1 MVLRLCRFLTPSLS
15 SSSASGRCAKLFLF
29 LLSANSILIGFVLGQ
44 LPDELD
50 PFLEKLFE
58 FEECEDFLGSTD
70 YTNIAT
76 SKCDPHTCDFP
87 RQICARPAA
96 KFQDSS
102 ANTCRTIPLECITAA
117 NGGVAPGPSIRPT
130 PSPFMPQPSI
140 PNVISPM
147 IPSPSAVSAT
157 PSLTDPLAICKM
169 GVPNG
174 RFCGF
179 RPMFT
184 YNKETLQC
192 DEFWFPG
199 CRTAETNANLFE
211 DYQQCQKVAEMC
223 KPTPPPTLAPFR
235 PRPHTTRRPHPPP
248 TPPPP
253 PPPVPAPSPF
263 VDAFKSFGGNSQAGQ
278 GALGAIGMFTGSGL
292 GPTGQG
298 PLGNFAPNPNAG
310 APPPAAGGA
319 GGQDGQDLGLF
330 GLIQQGI
337 MGAQAAGQGGKPGKE
352 ATAKAAGQIL
362 QQFTGFDLGGIGNN
376 FGGLFGR

>member
-1 MVLRLCRFLTPSLS
+1 MVLRRFLTPSPS
-15 SSSASGRCAKLFLF
+15 TSSATGRCARILFF
-29 LLSANSILIGFVLGQ
+29 LLSANSILIGLVYGQ

-76 SKCDPHTCDFP
+76 TKCDPHTCDFP

-96 KFQDSS
+96 KFQDTS
-102 ANTCRTIPLECITAA
+102 ANTCRAIPLECITAA

-130 PSPFMPQPSI
+130 PSPFIPQPPV

-147 IPSPSAVSAT
+147 IPSPSGGVVT
-157 PSLTDPLAICKM
+157 PPSTDPLAICKM

-211 DYQQCQKVAEMC
+211 DYQQCQRVADMC

-235 PRPHTTRRPHPPP
+235 PRPTTRRPPPP

-253 PPPVPAPSPF
+253 PPPAPAPSPF

-298 PLGNFAPNPNAG
+298 PLGNFSPNPNAG

>member
-1 MVLRLCRFLTPSLS
+1 MVLRLCRFLMP
-15 SSSASGRCAKLFLF
+15 SSSAGRCAKLFLL
-29 LLSANSILIGFVLGQ
+29 LLSVNSILIGLVASQ

-50 PFLEKLFE
+50 PFLEKLFDTS
-58 FEECEDFLGSTD
+58 ECEDFVTSSD

-102 ANTCRTIPLECITAA
+102 ANICRTIPLECLTAA
-117 NGGVAPGPSIRPT
+117 NGGVAPGPSIRPPAPSPFIPQPSLPNIISSMLPAPSGGAT
-130 PSPFMPQPSI
+130 PSPS
-140 PNVISPM
+140 
-147 IPSPSAVSAT
+147 
-157 PSLTDPLAICKM
+157 TDPLAICKM

-184 YNKETLQC
+184 YNRETLQC

-211 DYQQCQKVAEMC
+211 DYQQCQKIADLC
-223 KPTPPPTLAPFR
+223 KPTPAPTLAPFR
-235 PRPHTTRRPHPPP
+235 PRPTTRRLPPP
-248 TPPPP
+248 TTPPPP
-253 PPPVPAPSPF
+253 PPPPAPSPF
-263 VDAFKSFGGNSQAGQ
+263 VDAFKSFGGNNQAGQ
-278 GALGAIGMFTGSGL
+278 GALGALGMFTGSGL

-298 PLGNFAPNPNAG
+298 PLGNFSPNPNAG
-310 APPPAAGGA
+310 AAPNPGPAAGA
-319 GGQDGQDLGLF
+319 GGPDGQDLGLF

-337 MGAQAAGQGGKPGKE
+337 MGAQAAGQGKGGKE
-352 ATAKAAGQIL
+352 AASKAAGQIL

>member
-1 MVLRLCRFLTPSLS
+1 MVLRLCRFLTPSQS
-15 SSSASGRCAKLFLF
+15 SGRCVKLFLL
-29 LLSANSILIGFVLGQ
+29 LLSANSILVSLVCGQ
-44 LPDELD
+44 LPDQLD

-102 ANTCRTIPLECITAA
+102 ANICRSIPLECITAA

-130 PSPFMPQPSI
+130 PSPLMPQPSI

-147 IPSPSAVSAT
+147 IPSPSSGASAT
-157 PSLTDPLAICKM
+157 PPPNPTDPLAICKM

-211 DYQQCQKVAEMC
+211 DYQQCQKVADMC
-223 KPTPPPTLAPFR
+223 KPTPPPTFAPFR
-235 PRPHTTRRPHPPP
+235 PRPTHRPHTPPP

-253 PPPVPAPSPF
+253 PPPAPAPSPF
-263 VDAFKSFGGNSQAGQ
+263 VDAFKSFGGNGPAGQ

-298 PLGNFAPNPNAG
+298 PLGNFSPNPNAG
-310 APPPAAGGA
+310 AAPAAMGAGGA

-337 MGAQAAGQGGKPGKE
+337 MGAQAAGKGGNGGKE